1 MNIRKT
7 SEQLA
12 KEADKKAKADL
23 KQQEKDAKA
32 NIKLQ
37 TRRAQYI
44 KEAKYN
50 KFIPKELMNDEDK
63 ALRAKWCEQAKITA
77 DETRARRASMR
88 EWANVLGS
96 QEMVDPNTGD
106 VLTRDA
112 IVILQQYNLAMMG
125 DTKAAQFLA
134 DIRGEY
140 TKVDLPGINQ
150 VIQLKID

>member
-1 MNIRKT
+1 
-7 SEQLA
+7 
-12 KEADKKAKADL
+12 
-23 KQQEKDAKA
+23 
-32 NIKLQ
+32 
-37 TRRAQYI
+37 
-44 KEAKYN
+44 
-50 KFIPKELMNDEDK
+50 
-63 ALRAKWCEQAKITA
+63 
-77 DETRARRASMR
+77 MR

-96 QEMVDPNTGD
+96 QEMVDPTTGD

>member
-44 KEAKYN
+44 KEAKHHE
-50 KFIPKELMNDEDK
+50 FIPKELMNDEDK
-63 ALRAKWCEQAKITA
+63 ALKAKWCE
-77 DETRARRASMR
+77 
-88 EWANVLGS
+88 
-96 QEMVDPNTGD
+96 
-106 VLTRDA
+106 
-112 IVILQQYNLAMMG
+112 
-125 DTKAAQFLA
+125 
-134 DIRGEY
+134 
-140 TKVDLPGINQ
+140 
-150 VIQLKID
+150 